1 MRASFCFFI
10 ASLFLASGC
19 SRDQQTNADPLLAF
33 DSLWQ
38 AQVKALTEAEAEL
51 TKEVRMNGATE
62 STTFIP
68 KDTLTWANELEI
80 FQQISSINKSA
91 NKSYYQETILDDTSS
106 NLTIRRLKT
115 DEKFSVNEVRVYYL
129 ENPESIRKI
138 EAITSDRNSL
148 YKSARTLSLNFSEVN
163 NKTVLTSYSIQGG
176 QHMMLGDTVQFD
188 IQSTIRI
195 K

>member
-1 MRASFCFFI
+1 MRVTFFFI
-10 ASLFLASGC
+10 VFLFLVSAC
-19 SRDQQTNADPLLAF
+19 SRNKQDSADQLLAF

-38 AQVKALTEAEAEL
+38 AQVKALAEAEAEL
-51 TKEVRMNGATE
+51 TKEVRMNGVTE
-62 STTFIP
+62 STTFVP

-80 FQQISSINKSA
+80 FQQISSINKPA
-91 NKSYYQETILDDTSS
+91 NKSYYRETILDDTSS

-115 DEKFSVNEVRVYYL
+115 HEKFSVNEVRVYYL
-129 ENPESIRKI
+129 EDPKNIRKI
-138 EAITSDRNSL
+138 EAFTSERNSL

>member
-1 MRASFCFFI
+1 MRAYFCCFI
-10 ASLFLASGC
+10 VYLFVPSAC
-19 SRDQQTNADPLLAF
+19 SRNQQANADQLLAF

-38 AQVKALTEAEAEL
+38 AQVKTLTEVEAEL
-51 TKEVRMNGATE
+51 TKEVRMNGVTE

-80 FQQISSINKSA
+80 FQQITSINKPA
-91 NKSYYQETILDDTSS
+91 NRSYYQETILDDTSS
-106 NLTIRRLKT
+106 NLTIRRLMT
-115 DEKFSVNEVRVYYL
+115 GEKFAVKEVRVYYL
-129 ENPESIRKI
+129 DDPQRIRKI
-138 EAITSDRNSL
+138 EAFTSDRNSL
-148 YKSARTLSLNFSEVN
+148 YKSARALSLNFSEVN
-163 NKTVLTSYSIQGG
+163 NKTLLTSYSIQGG

>member
-1 MRASFCFFI
+1 MRALLCGFSVY
-10 ASLFLASGC
+10 LFLASGC
-19 SRDQQTNADPLLAF
+19 SRDQQTNADQLLAF

-80 FQQISSINKSA
+80 FQQIASINKPA

-106 NLTIRRLKT
+106 NLTIRSLKT
-115 DEKFSVNEVRVYYL
+115 NEKFVVKEVRVYYL
-129 ENPESIRKI
+129 ESPQSIRKI
-138 EAITSDRNSL
+138 EAFTSDRNSL
-148 YKSARTLSLNFSEVN
+148 YESARTLSLNFSEIN
-163 NKTVLTSYSIQGG
+163 NKTLLTSYSIQGG

>member
-80 FQQISSINKSA
+80 FQQISSINKPA

-129 ENPESIRKI
+129 ENPQSIRKI

>member
-10 ASLFLASGC
+10 VYLFLVSGC
-19 SRDQQTNADPLLAF
+19 SRDQQTDADQLLPF
-33 DSLWQ
+33 DSLLQ
-38 AQVKALTEAEAEL
+38 AQVKALTEVEAEL

-62 STTFIP
+62 STTFVP
-68 KDTLTWANELEI
+68 KDTLTWGNELEI
-80 FQQISSINKSA
+80 FQQIASINKPA

-106 NLTIRRLKT
+106 NLTIRSLKT
-115 DEKFSVNEVRVYYL
+115 NEKFVVKEVRVYYL
-129 ENPESIRKI
+129 EHPKSIRKI
-138 EAITSDRNSL
+138 EAFTSDRNSL
-148 YKSARTLSLNFSEVN
+148 YKSARTLLLNFSEIN
-163 NKTVLTSYSIQGG
+163 NKTLLTSYSILGG